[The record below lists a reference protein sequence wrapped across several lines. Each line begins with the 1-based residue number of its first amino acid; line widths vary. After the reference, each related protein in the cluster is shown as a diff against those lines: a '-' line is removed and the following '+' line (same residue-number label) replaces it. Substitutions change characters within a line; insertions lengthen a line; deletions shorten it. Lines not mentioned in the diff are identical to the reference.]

1 MGGKTVNTKTESS
14 TQNRDP
20 WAPAIPQL
28 AQILTDSQAHYMNGV
43 GAQVYQGD
51 RVAGLGDTTQAGLG
65 FLKDNASAGI
75 GAAQNAN
82 TFVTGLA
89 GAGGQTAGT
98 KAAADAYSGISGIDT
113 GLTAGLASRMASPN
127 GAAQQ
132 VGNRLAGGNTVTTGA
147 SFQGLVDGMAGPS
160 QTQRSLQDVANGKY
174 LGGAN
179 PYLDAVAQRSSNAA
193 ASKVAAQMA
202 ASGRYGSGM
211 MQNAV
216 SDAVSA
222 NENALRYQDYDQERA
237 RQAQAAS
244 AIDSAANARTGL
256 ASSLLGSLGGVQAQ
270 NAGLAVQGAHLG
282 MAGDAAGLAGATAL
296 AGQQA
301 TNANIGATRA
311 SGLAGLASGDRA
323 AALAGI
329 SAIPGIQESLLAPG
343 RTLAQTGAVQDA
355 ARQDQLNADMAKFD
369 ETAGAPLKNLAAYA
383 NTILPIAGLGG
394 SVVGNSVSRTETPN
408 PGVFQS
414 ILGAATTAAG
424 LMGRTSSGASGFA
437 ALPSIVASMTSDE
450 RAKEDISPVGET
462 YDGQQL
468 YAYRYKGDPK
478 MQIGLMAQ
486 DVAQVTPEAVVEGP
500 HGLLMVD
507 YDKATRRARRA

>member
-1 MGGKTVNTKTESS
+1 MGGKTVQTKTESS

-51 RVAGLGDTTQAGLG
+51 RVAGLGDTTTAGLDFMKDNAGAGLG
-65 FLKDNASAGI
+65 MAQ
-75 GAAQNAN
+75 GANGL
-82 TFVTGLA
+82 VTNLMGS
-89 GAGGQTAGT
+89 GGQTTGT
-98 KAAADAYSGISGIDT
+98 KAAADAYTGISGIDT
-113 GLTAGLASRMASPN
+113 GLTQGLASRMANPN
-127 GAAQQ
+127 GMAQQ
-132 VGNRLAGGNTVTTGA
+132 VGSRLAGGNSVTTAGGY
-147 SFQGLVDGMAGPS
+147 QGLIDGMGGPS
-160 QTQRSLQDVANGKY
+160 QTQRSLQDVADGKF

-216 SDAVSA
+216 ADAVSS
-222 NENALRYQDYDQERA
+222 NENSLRYQDYDAERA

-244 AIDSAANARTGL
+244 AIDSAGNARTGL

-270 NAGLAVQGAHLG
+270 NAGLAAQGAQLG

-301 TNANIGATRA
+301 QNASIDATRA
-311 SGLAGLASGDRA
+311 SGLAGIASGDRA

-329 SAIPGIQESLLAPG
+329 SAIPGIQDSLLAPG

-383 NTILPIAGLGG
+383 NTVLPIAGLGG
-394 SVVGNSVSRTETPN
+394 SVVGNSVSKTETPN

-414 ILGAATTAAG
+414 ILGGLTTAAG

-437 ALPSIVASMTSDE
+437 AAPTILASLSDE
-450 RAKEDISPVGET
+450 RAKKDIEPVGKT
-462 YDGQQL
+462 KDGQTI
-468 YAYRYKGDPK
+468 YTYRYKGDPR
-478 MQIGLMAQ
+478 MQMGLLAQ
-486 DVAQVTPEAVVEGP
+486 EVAEHEPEAVVDGP